1 MRKIDYA
8 VKCIQRALAK
18 VESDRF
24 TPAVLS
30 SDISDYLIDLAV
42 QHADDNSNFSKF
54 VISLPFDAMENELLK
69 QMLPENMRQT
79 ICDFRAEIEL
89 LQLKKEN
96 DIVEHK
102 FDQAAQ
108 CRDEQVRI
116 VGSIRKLI
124 ADKEFTITPTL
135 VKAVLKSLGYAGA

>member
-8 VKCIQRALAK
+8 VKCIQRALTK

-30 SDISDYLIDLAV
+30 SDIPDYLIDLAV

-54 VISLPFDAMENELLK
+54 VISLPFDAMEDELLK
-69 QMLPENMRQT
+69 QMLPENIRQT
-79 ICDFRAEIEL
+79 ICDCRAEYES
-89 LQLKKEN
+89 LQLKKES

-124 ADKEFTITPTL
+124 ADEKFTITPTL